1 MESSSEYLFPIF
13 ISSTDYNL
21 KDLRAELARYLSELG
36 YRPIL
41 SSSEGFPDNS
51 PNLEPWESCIPVL
64 DKSFVMILV
73 IDGKY
78 GSPLPWPNSGKLF
91 KDKKISPTHGE
102 YHYAHKN
109 FKRMLV
115 FIRSEVMTYYQSYR
129 QILKSMKGKNIDEIE
144 QTLKKVLPE
153 YIDFKTLQFVHEV
166 KTTKPIPWIKEFD
179 DITSIKKE
187 VQKKMLNELA
197 EIFLVKNM
205 HLETVVQSFNKVLQS
220 LSSEEQTKALEKI
233 DIAKGLSEKVLQ
245 IEEYQKELDKTKQLL
260 HDNQQ
265 LSKTEKTTYS
275 NEIKKLQAKILKL
288 EETSRVSPLNQF
300 YIENGKIQL
309 NDLSSINSQSL
320 VNPAF
325 SYLQSYYTKDGHF
338 ILENKKQCDGCGKQ
352 NNYPLHLALITGELH
367 KCNNCARN
375 LCTECFPLSKIIIN
389 SNCTECDAKKN

>member
-21 KDLRAELARYLSELG
+21 KDLRAELARFLSELG

-78 GSPLPWPNSGKLF
+78 GSKLPWPNSGELF
-91 KDKKISPTHGE
+91 LNKEISPTHGE
-102 YHYAHKN
+102 YYYAHKN

-115 FIRSEVMTYYQSYR
+115 FIRSEVITYYQAYR
-129 QILKSMKGKNIDEIE
+129 QILKSMKGKSTNEIE
-144 QTLKKVLPE
+144 EAFEKMLPE
-153 YIDFKTLQFVHEV
+153 YIDLNTLKFVHEV

-205 HLETVVQSFNKVLQS
+205 HLEIVVQSFNKVLQS
-220 LSSEEQTKALEKI
+220 LSSDEQTKALQKI
-233 DIAKGLSEKVLQ
+233 NVAKELTEKVSQ
-245 IEEYQKELDKTKQLL
+245 IEEYQKELESTKQLL
-260 HDNQQ
+260 HSNQQ
-265 LSKTEKTTYS
+265 LTKTQKSKYNK
-275 NEIKKLQAKILKL
+275 EILDLNSKISKL
-288 EETSRVSPLNQF
+288 ENASRLNPKDQF

-309 NDLSSINSQSL
+309 NDLSTINSQSL
-320 VNPAF
+320 ANSTIF
-325 SYLQSYYTKDGHF
+325 SLSHLQNYNNDLFIVKKD
-338 ILENKKQCDGCGKQ
+338 KCDSCNKQ
-352 NNYPLHLALITGELH
+352 NDYFSNWSIENELH

-375 LCTECFPLSKIIIN
+375 LCGDCFSTTQILINGMCSECL
-389 SNCTECDAKKN
+389 AKKN